1 MTIRKKISLLFLS
14 SLTVMLSIAAWIE
27 YTGIENN
34 LRLQQERYLRVAKE
48 LFLLV
53 SRSKE
58 KQLEQLLD
66 ELKFLSLSPKS
77 IPLPQ
82 QPYYSQAHSFGSIRL
97 YRIGSKLYLDL
108 RYLDRHLLLYDQFQE
123 TMHEERLVT
132 YMLIGLDLFMLIVIF
147 FLIWKMVSPLHRI
160 ARKLRRFASGDHQLR
175 LHISNNDEIG
185 EVASSFNLMADR
197 LEAALRSREE
207 LLRDVGHELR
217 TPIAKGLFALETLPD
232 SPAKTILQRTYRDL
246 ERLTGEI
253 LKIQA
258 LENERSLQKE
268 KFSVETLVAE
278 ALSLLYIENESCLQI
293 TIMDSFEIEGDLHYL
308 AIAVKNLIDNA
319 LKHRRQPFRPVSVRA
334 VKTQIEICNDGESL
348 GERWQTYLEAFQKQE
363 RSREGFG
370 LGLNIVSRVLQLHG
384 FTLRYDYREGQNC
397 FSIDLVNSI

>member
-1 MTIRKKISLLFLS
+1 MTIRKKITLLFVG
-14 SLTVMLSIAAWIE
+14 SLAVMLFIAGWIE

-34 LRLQQERYLRVAKE
+34 LRLQQERYLRVSKE
-48 LFLLV
+48 LFSLI

-58 KQLEQLLD
+58 KELKQRLD
-66 ELKFLSLSPKS
+66 ELEFLSLPPKS
-77 IPLPQ
+77 ISLPPRPYFS
-82 QPYYSQAHSFGSIRL
+82 QPHSFGSICL
-97 YRIGSKLYLDL
+97 YRIGSRLYLDL
-108 RYLDRHLLLYDQFQE
+108 RYLDRHLLLYDRLQD
-123 TMHEERLVT
+123 TMQKERLVT
-132 YMLIGLDLFMLIVIF
+132 YALIGLDLVILLIIF
-147 FLIWKMVSPLHRI
+147 FLIWKMISPLHRI
-160 ARKLRRFASGDHQLR
+160 ATKLRRFASGDHKLR
-175 LHISNNDEIG
+175 LMINSKDEVG
-185 EVASSFNLMADR
+185 EVAASFNLMADR

-217 TPIAKGLFALETLPD
+217 TPIAKGLFALESLPE

-258 LENERSLQKE
+258 LENKRSLQKE
-268 KFSVETLVAE
+268 KFRVETLVAE
-278 ALSLLYIENESCLQI
+278 ALSLLYIENESCLQV
-293 TIMDSFEIEGDLHYL
+293 TIMDSFEIEGDLRYL

-334 VKTQIEICNDGESL
+334 VETQIEICNEGESL

-397 FSIDLVNSI
+397 FSIDFVNPT